1 MNSLV
6 TDWFRAVPDLDER
19 LRGGT
24 PARIADIGCG
34 FGWSSVAMGRGY
46 PTAEVTGLDL
56 DEPSIEAARR
66 NAEAAGVADRVRFE
80 VRDAADPALA
90 GRFDLVTIFEALHDM
105 SHPVE
110 ALRAARGL
118 LAPGGSVVV
127 ADERV
132 AETFTAPGDD
142 VERMMY
148 GWSVLT
154 CLPGGRTA
162 AGSAATGTVMRPS
175 TLRSYA
181 EAAGFA
187 RVDILPIEN
196 DFFRFYRLWP
206 WDEP

>member
-1 MNSLV
+1 
-6 TDWFRAVPDLDER
+6 
-19 LRGGT
+19 
-24 PARIADIGCG
+24 
-34 FGWSSVAMGRGY
+34 
-46 PTAEVTGLDL
+46 
-56 DEPSIEAARR
+56 
-66 NAEAAGVADRVRFE
+66 

-105 SHPVE
+105 SHPIE
-110 ALRAARGL
+110 ALRAAHGL

-175 TLRSYA
+175 TLRAYA
-181 EAAGFA
+181 EAAAFIS
-187 RVDILPIEN
+187 VDILPIEH

-206 WDEP
+206 